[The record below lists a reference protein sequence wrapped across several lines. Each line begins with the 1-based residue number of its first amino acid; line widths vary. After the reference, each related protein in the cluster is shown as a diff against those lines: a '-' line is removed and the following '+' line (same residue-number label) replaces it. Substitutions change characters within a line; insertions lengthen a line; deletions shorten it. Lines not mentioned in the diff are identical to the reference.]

1 MGWIFTYAKLITGS
15 SLAWIAHAWAITSK
29 QAPFAS
35 AKLPLDTE
43 TFSNACGLQ
52 ACFVSIFFSREN
64 AGRTTRK
71 VIVDQMDP
79 FRLRAQVGEHIL
91 IGPRPGRCTDREGEG
106 DCGEQQRT

>member
-1 MGWIFTYAKLITGS
+1 MLLFIYYFWRQGNIIHWRFSLKAQRQITEV
-15 SLAWIAHAWAITSK
+15 
-29 QAPFAS
+29 P
-35 AKLPLDTE
+35 
-43 TFSNACGLQ
+43 N
-52 ACFVSIFFSREN
+52 FSRNRGKEN